1 MYIIQKTVN
10 YDPVYLEKMSEIALE
25 QCEHDKE
32 LTELYQ
38 EKKRLHFLLDASRI
52 LSVCC
57 IAYLTGVLITGPKL
71 VLTLPAVGVLLL
83 ILGFLRKA
91 PSLYEKNVVSR
102 GQIIDSYVSPAI
114 QYHHLVSERD
124 LLVCYGRVKDG
135 KFIAFLLALT
145 SREGDVETC
154 SDLESEAAR
163 HCLKRISFRYDDAN
177 KENGILTLDVGNELV
192 FYS

>member
-91 PSLYEKNVVSR
+91 PSLYEKNIASR
-102 GQIIDSYVSPAI
+102 GKIIDSYVSPAI
-114 QYHHLVSERD
+114 QYHHLVSERE
-124 LLVCYGRVKDG
+124 LLVCYGRIENG
-135 KFIAFLLALT
+135 KFVAFFLALADKEECFE
-145 SREGDVETC
+145 SC
-154 SDLESEAAR
+154 SDLESEAMR
-163 HCLKRISFRYDDAN
+163 HCLKCISFRYDDTN
-177 KENGILTLDVGNELV
+177 KNTGLLTLDVGNEIV